1 MELTD
6 LSQDK
11 QDLLPVLSQMFSD
24 PNQEMLRIQGGAGV
38 GKTTV
43 VEMIVRH
50 FLKFNEIQRVIDP
63 ETKILSSSN
72 VFLSATTNK
81 ALAVLDDVAGTK
93 LEKDFGEI
101 TCKTIY
107 SLLTLKVYNDYSTG
121 ETRVSRNMKQ
131 SCMTFP
137 TNSLIIIDEASYADG
152 ILWHH
157 IKEQLL
163 GKKLNIIF
171 VADFYQATP
180 VGSRLSPIFQPEIPE
195 YLLTE
200 RFRYPTG
207 SAIHMNSLAAE
218 KAIDTGQMSKLL
230 FDETFERIN
239 RTQMMDIIRH
249 HCVDNDFNT
258 KVLAYR
264 NRTVIDYNNWICQQ
278 KYGDTGFHEDQEVCA
293 NQFYTF
299 GSTVIRNEQKL
310 TIGEVGGVY
319 ARESDGLM
327 LRNIMFKELGNKSFP
342 IPEDMA
348 QFNSFLKAAKQN
360 KDWHTFYQLKETI
373 MDIRHAWSS
382 TVHKAQ
388 GSTYDYSI
396 VDFDDLETVTN
407 PLLFY
412 RLFNVAI
419 TRPRH
424 KVFIC
429 KD

>member
-1 MELTD
+1 MQLSE

-11 QDLLPVLSQMFSD
+11 QGLFPILTKMFTD

-50 FLKFNEIQRVIDP
+50 FLKLNEIQRIIDP
-63 ETKILSSSN
+63 DTQLLSSSN
-72 VFLSATTNK
+72 VFLCATTNK
-81 ALAVLDDVAGTK
+81 ALAVLDELAVQK
-93 LEKDFGEI
+93 LEKDFGTI
-101 TCKTIY
+101 SCKTIY
-107 SLLTLKVYNDYSTG
+107 SLLTLKVFNDYNTG
-121 ETRVSRNMKQ
+121 QSKVSRNFKQ

-137 TNSLIIIDEASYADG
+137 NNSLIIIDEASYTDG

-157 IKEQLL
+157 IKQQLIDM
-163 GKKLNIIF
+163 KLNIIF
-171 VADFYQATP
+171 IADYYQATP
-180 VGSRLSPIFQPEIPE
+180 ISSGLSPIFNPDIPE

-200 RFRYPTG
+200 RFRYPNG
-207 SAIHMNSLAAE
+207 SAIHLNSLAAE
-218 KAIDTGQMSKLL
+218 RAIDTGVMDRLL
-230 FDETFERIN
+230 FDKTFEHVN
-239 RTQMMDIIRH
+239 RAQMMDIIKH

-258 KVLAYR
+258 KVLAYT
-264 NRTVIDYNNWICQQ
+264 NRVVISYNDWICQQ
-278 KYGDTGFHEDQEVCA
+278 KYGDVGFHAGQEVYA
-293 NQFYTF
+293 NQFYHF
-299 GSTVIRNEQKL
+299 GMDIIRNEQSLIIKDV
-310 TIGEVGGVY
+310 GEIIT
-319 ARESDGLM
+319 RDDGL
-327 LRNIMFKELGNKSFP
+327 LIRNLTFKQYGNKSFP
-342 IPEDMA
+342 IPADYN
-348 QFNSFLKAAKQN
+348 QFNSFLKVAKTN
-360 KDWHTFYQLKETI
+360 HDWHTFYALKEGV
-373 MDIRHAWSS
+373 MDIRHAWAS